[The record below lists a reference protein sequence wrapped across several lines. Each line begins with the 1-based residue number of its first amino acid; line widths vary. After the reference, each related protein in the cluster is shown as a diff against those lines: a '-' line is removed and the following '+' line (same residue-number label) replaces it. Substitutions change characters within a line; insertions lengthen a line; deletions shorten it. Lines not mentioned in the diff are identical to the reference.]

1 MYCFLW
7 VKIKRMCPKSDGRD
21 SNPPSSHIKLVQTEK
36 GKRLSRW
43 LHDWPWAMERNLG
56 RACSGILS
64 KHWSPGHR
72 PLSIGNLGVGR
83 AATKSEPRD
92 CGQSSPS
99 AARVRGVGGQGLGG
113 AWIHS
118 QSEGHHPSG
127 SGKGSEDFERH
138 LCISICQHLLAST
151 MNSGTVA
158 T

>member
-7 VKIKRMCPKSDGRD
+7 VKIKRMCPKSNSRD

-72 PLSIGNLGVGR
+72 PLSIGSLGVGR

-99 AARVRGVGGQGLGG
+99 AARVRGVGGQGLDG
-113 AWIHS
+113 AWIHHKVKATILRG
-118 QSEGHHPSG
+118 Q
-127 SGKGSEDFERH
+127 ERA
-138 LCISICQHLLAST
+138 LRILSVICASRYVST
-151 MNSGTVA
+151 SWPA
-158 T
+158 R